1 MAIWQLFIFS
11 MPEYEDDDA
20 DMAEQLV
27 FTRYIDRAFMARKKD
42 VDVQTRGLG
51 ATIICC
57 ESDDVYVSVLGG
69 ANFPS
74 FVCPPHKKIDNT
86 LHLVKIRGVAVS
98 TQSTH
103 SIGPRPRKT
112 NE

>member
-1 MAIWQLFIFS
+1 
-11 MPEYEDDDA
+11 
-20 DMAEQLV
+20 MAEQLV

-74 FVCPPHKKIDNT
+74 FVCPPPQENRQHPSPGEDSRCSRLNT
-86 LHLVKIRGVAVS
+86 VNPFNWTTAAKDER
-98 TQSTH
+98 
-103 SIGPRPRKT
+103 
-112 NE
+112 